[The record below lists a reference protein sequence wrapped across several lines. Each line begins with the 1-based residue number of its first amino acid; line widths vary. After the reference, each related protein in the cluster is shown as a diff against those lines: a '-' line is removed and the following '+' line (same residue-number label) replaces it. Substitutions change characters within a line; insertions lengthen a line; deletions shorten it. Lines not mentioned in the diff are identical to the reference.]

1 MGILNFGI
9 TKPDQ
14 VQQKRESVFQFTS
27 DKLVFK
33 SVMPAGNFTVW
44 NTVSNQTVK
53 CHLTRPSVVAM
64 IHSTPSSPK
73 LGPANTS
80 HVPSSL
86 IWNQLLLMKSV
97 LVLTDNSSIQNSL
110 SLVKKMPPITTPE
123 VTTPLVRKSSTLS
136 STESENWLI
145 NVPVSKVSSS
155 STHSVV
161 VPVPVSLPS

>member
-1 MGILNFGI
+1 MG
-9 TKPDQ
+9 
-14 VQQKRESVFQFTS
+14 
-27 DKLVFK
+27 VFK
-33 SVMPAGNFTVW
+33 SVMPVGNFTVW
-44 NTVSNQTVK
+44 NTVSSQTVK
-53 CHLTRPSVVAM
+53 CHLTRPSEVVM
-64 IHSTPSSPK
+64 THSTPFSPK
-73 LGPANTS
+73 LVLASTS
-80 HVPSSL
+80 HVPSLL

-97 LVLTDNSSIQNSL
+97 LVLTDNSSIQNNL